1 MGEWE
6 GSTPMGVPA
15 EPDDSRSLILP
26 ADLHYTSQPPS
37 PIMCIDIGRRGVGK
51 TYAMSAF
58 ARFMRARF
66 DAARTASKIAANYS
80 LDFADV
86 RSQYLLDEIIDFP
99 PWLQDIYLCIDEI
112 QTAALSRRSMSTGNV
127 ALGQFLTEMRKR
139 AIDGRATTQFP
150 QVLDQMLLMQI
161 DIVAWVTTHYDMRLV
176 VFHCIDF
183 WGQFT
188 GEFVNRKMP
197 PPVTD
202 TQWEVRLWIP
212 DPKVIF
218 DSYDTF
224 EVIGSM
230 YMNKDRRRELIA
242 RETEGKGR
250 EHLLPSDSSLD
261 RSPWVSS
268 APAGEGQGQSPTLDI
283 KVRSDDPLYSDIE
296 GYYSIMPD
304 KFPLRAFRK
313 ECAVLRKGMDK
324 DEVGEWLKRAG
335 ATIEREGFVDL
346 VVKPSRNP

>member
-1 MGEWE
+1 MGQWEGATPLGQWE

-15 EPDDSRSLILP
+15 EPADSRGLILP
-26 ADLHYTSQPPS
+26 ADLTYSSQPPS
-37 PIMCIDIGRRGVGK
+37 PIMIIDIGRRGVGK

-58 ARFMRARF
+58 ARFIRARY
-66 DAARTASKIAANYS
+66 DAARAASRIAANYS
-80 LDFADV
+80 LNFADV
-86 RSQYLLDEIIDFP
+86 RSQYLLDEIVDFP
-99 PWLQDIYLCIDEI
+99 PWLQDVYLCIDEI

-139 AIDGRATTQFP
+139 SIDGRATTQFP

-188 GEFVNRKMP
+188 GQFINRKMP

-212 DPKVIF
+212 DPQVVF

-230 YMNKDRRRELIA
+230 YMDKDKRRELVA

-250 EHLLPSDSSLD
+250 EHLLPAESGLQPDLAENTAAATASVHVRGDD
-261 RSPWVSS
+261 R
-268 APAGEGQGQSPTLDI
+268 
-283 KVRSDDPLYSDIE
+283 LYSDIE
-296 GYYSIMPD
+296 GYYSILPN
-304 KFPLRAFRK
+304 KFPLTAFRK
-313 ECAVLRKGMDK
+313 ECAVLRKGMDR
-324 DEVGEWLKRAG
+324 DEVAQWLKHAG
-335 ATIEREGFVDL
+335 AAVEREGFTDWVT
-346 VVKPSRNP
+346 KSP